1 LSTGPVYLFS
11 DEIVYRLEVESRV
24 RVTQALRS
32 SG

>member
-1 LSTGPVYLFS
+1 VLELEGVLK
-11 DEIVYRLEVESRV
+11 IGAGYRLEVESRV